1 MEMEY
6 KTIQYEQ
13 KGNYGIIT
21 LNRPDKLNALN
32 FQLFTE
38 LDDLI
43 QKIELDESVYAI
55 VITGSGDKAFAAGA
69 DIKELNESN
78 VRSGKQFSE
87 YGSKVMLRLEQL
99 RIPVIA
105 AINGFALGGGL
116 ELALSCHI
124 RFASDKAKLGQP
136 EVNLG
141 IIPGYGAT
149 QRLPRI
155 VGKAKAIEL
164 IISAK
169 TIDAETAKNIGL
181 VNDVFPHSELM
192 AKTIEFVELVL
203 TKAPLAVSA
212 AVECINASQNL
223 DLMEGLA
230 YESKRFGDV
239 CGTDDFKE
247 GTTAFLEKRSAKF
260 IGK

>member
-1 MEMEY
+1 
-6 KTIQYEQ
+6 
-13 KGNYGIIT
+13 
-21 LNRPDKLNALN
+21 
-32 FQLFTE
+32 
-38 LDDLI
+38 
-43 QKIELDESVYAI
+43 
-55 VITGSGDKAFAAGA
+55 
-69 DIKELNESN
+69 
-78 VRSGKQFSE
+78 
-87 YGSKVMLRLEQL
+87 
-99 RIPVIA
+99 
-105 AINGFALGGGL
+105 
-116 ELALSCHI
+116 
-124 RFASDKAKLGQP
+124 SDKAKLGQP

-230 YESKRFGDV
+230 YESIRFGDV

-247 GTTAFLEKRSAKF
+247 GTTAFLEKRPAKF